1 MKTSL
6 PSLRAAVA
14 AVSFTFACAAAQA
27 QSADAASYPT
37 RPIRMVMPFA
47 AGSGFDSIV
56 RITCQKMGELLGQSV
71 VVDNQGGAGGMIASA
86 AVARAVPD
94 GYTLIFHSVS
104 TAAVLPAVYTN
115 LKYDARSFVPV
126 SLVSDYPLVMA
137 VPPDVPAKNVAEFT
151 ALLKAKPN
159 AYSYASSGVGTGLHL
174 AAELYKSSAGVE
186 IEHVPYKG
194 TGPAEID
201 LLAGRTQMMFAALPS
216 FSPKIKAGT
225 LRALAVTTTTR
236 SPTLPDVPTMIESG
250 LAGFNVP
257 FWNGIYAPP
266 GTPKAI
272 VDKLSAAAAK
282 AMRDPATIAKLR
294 ELGANP
300 IGSTPEEL
308 DKFWKEQLGLY
319 QQIAQRA
326 NLRLTAQ

>member
-1 MKTSL
+1 MKASIK
-6 PSLRAAVA
+6 AAAA
-14 AVSFTFACAAAQA
+14 AVSLVFAGTAVQA
-27 QSADAASYPT
+27 QSADPANYPT

-56 RITCQKMGELLGQSV
+56 RITSQKMSELLGQSV

-86 AVARAVPD
+86 MVSRAAPD

-104 TAAVLPAVYTN
+104 TAAVLPAAYTN
-115 LKYDARSFVPV
+115 MKYDTRAFVPV

-137 VPPDVPAKNVAEFT
+137 VHPSVPAKTVAEFS
-151 ALLKAKPN
+151 ALLKAKPTE
-159 AYSYASSGVGTGLHL
+159 YSYASSGVGTGLHL
-174 AAELYKSSAGVE
+174 AAELYKSSAGVQ

-201 LLAGRTQMMFAALPS
+201 LIAGRTQMMFAALPS
-216 FSPKIKAGT
+216 FYPKIKAGS

-250 LAGFNVP
+250 LAGYNVP

-272 VDKLSAAAAK
+272 IDKISAAAAQ
-282 AMRDPATIAKLR
+282 AMRDPATMAKLR

-319 QQIAQRA
+319 QQAAQRA
-326 NLRLTAQ
+326 NLRLSAQ